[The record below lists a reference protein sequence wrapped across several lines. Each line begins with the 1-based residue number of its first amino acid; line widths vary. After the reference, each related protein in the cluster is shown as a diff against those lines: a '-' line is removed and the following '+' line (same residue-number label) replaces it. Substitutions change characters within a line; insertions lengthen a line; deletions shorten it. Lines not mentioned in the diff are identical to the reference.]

1 MSVHIARQGPADA
14 ADAADAADDADAADA
29 ADDAAPPSGGPRL
42 VVVFGAGGP
51 VAAAA
56 IRHLA
61 ARHRLRLT
69 DLRPETIDAGAA
81 GSGVDGAPPALLPV
95 DVTEPDQVRRA
106 CAGADAVVN
115 CSVARSDPVGAF
127 RVNCV
132 GAFHVMQGA
141 VAHGVRRVVHTGPQL
156 VGAGSPGEYWWDA
169 DVPDDAPRRP
179 GTALYFLTKYLG
191 LEVVRAFA
199 ETHRLS
205 VPVLLLGRL
214 IDPASPPAPPHPF
227 SVSWQ
232 DAGRAVR
239 CAVEVDSLPTPCEV
253 FHIVA
258 DAPPARFGNA
268 KARRLLGWQPEDDL
282 ASMWRK
288 PS

>member
-1 MSVHIARQGPADA
+1 MSVHIARQGAVA
-14 ADAADAADDADAADA
+14 
-29 ADDAAPPSGGPRL
+29 AAPPSGRSKL

-56 IRHLA
+56 IRQLA
-61 ARHRLRLT
+61 PRHRLRLT
-69 DLRPETIDAGAA
+69 DLRPETIDVGAA
-81 GSGVDGAPPALLPV
+81 GPGAAGAPPELLPV
-95 DVTEPDQVRRA
+95 DVTERDQVRRA

-115 CSVARSDPVGAF
+115 CTVARSDPVGAF

-132 GAFHVMQGA
+132 GAYHVMQGA

-156 VGAGSPGEYWWDA
+156 VGAGSPGEYWWDF

-191 LEVVRAFA
+191 LEVVRSFA
-199 ETHRLS
+199 EAHRLS

-214 IDPASPPAPPHPF
+214 IDPAAPPAAPHPF

-239 CAVEVDSLPTPCEV
+239 CAVEVASLPTPCEV

-258 DAPPARFGNA
+258 DVPPARFGNA
-268 KARRLLGWQPEDDL
+268 KARRLLGWQPADDL
-282 ASMWRK
+282 APMWRT